1 MTISISSWKDRA
13 RETPMNADADG
24 NPKPVPLCSFCGK
37 SQHQVGKLVAG
48 PQVFICDE
56 CIELCMT
63 IVREGAQSFYL
74 RSPEEY
80 RDLAADSVRVA
91 QAAGIPRDEALRAV
105 SQTWLR
111 LAEEAEQEAR
121 QRSSS

>member
-1 MTISISSWKDRA
+1 MSISMIGWKDRA
-13 RETPMNADADG
+13 RETPMNADADS

-37 SQHQVGKLVAG
+37 GQHQVGKLVAG
-48 PQVFICDE
+48 PHVFICDE

-63 IVREGAQSFYL
+63 IVREGGKSFYL

-80 RDLAADSVRVA
+80 RNLAADSVRVA

-111 LAEEAEQEAR
+111 LAEEAEQEAGH
-121 QRSSS
+121 SSSS